1 MPELTLCYAPGTC
14 ARVALIALEEAG
26 VTFDARVVKFAKAE
40 HRSPEYLALN
50 PAGKVPCLLVDG
62 EPLTENVA
70 ILTWLAR
77 AYPQASLLPL
87 NGDPWHDA
95 QLLAQLVWCA
105 STLHPLVTRIRI
117 PSFFCDIPG
126 GPERV
131 YAMGTQAMRQHIA
144 PAERRLAS
152 QPWMLD
158 RWSVL
163 DAYVFWVWF
172 RITGAGFDDGDF
184 PNLADHYRR
193 MHDRASV
200 QAALAREAQGQAQLE
215 REGAAFVLPPLPP
228 SATGGDG
235 GAGR

>member
-1 MPELTLCYAPGTC
+1 MPEFTLYFAPGTC
-14 ARVALIALEEAG
+14 ARVAMIALEEAG
-26 VTFDARVVKFAKAE
+26 IAFESRVVRFVKGE

-77 AYPQASLLPL
+77 SYPDANLLPL
-87 NGDPWHDA
+87 TGEPWHDA
-95 QLLAQLVWCA
+95 RLLAQLVWCA

-117 PSFFCDIPG
+117 PHFFSDLPD

-131 YAMGTQAMRQHIA
+131 YEMGTQAMRLHIA
-144 PAERRLAS
+144 PAEQRLAG

-163 DAYVFWVWF
+163 DAYIFWIWF
-172 RITGAGFDDGDF
+172 RITDAGFDDSDF
-184 PNLADHYRR
+184 PRLADHYRR
-193 MHDRASV
+193 MLERASV
-200 QAALAREAQGQAQLE
+200 QAALTREAQGQAELE
-215 REGAAFVLPPLPP
+215 REGVAFVPPPVSP
-228 SATGGDG
+228 RSNEQT
-235 GAGR
+235 R